1 MPQIIPADVSII
13 LDDEEQHE
21 STQSSQAASCGTHD
35 ITEEVRRLP
44 APQEPIPSGIPTQAP
59 VTQPKE
65 TRPDTSET
73 MPPSVPSRPRLDTA
87 RLQRRI
93 DSVKSSAAF
102 TTSSHDSQLVS
113 NVVQVGIP
121 SVLCRLPGQ
130 FGLGILPPMI
140 PSTSTPH
147 GPSSLLIETLQA
159 NHARRNILRRNS
171 GSYFAPRLNSGPRLS
186 SIVPILPPTPAFWAP
201 RPVVPTPVLQ
211 APKDR
216 STSSN
221 TNQVPH
227 SQSTSASQTAPR
239 TIHPL
244 PPKPRTSM
252 PSRQRSKSKARSK
265 VKAKTQSNDNVS
277 RAEQPS
283 DAFAITT
290 TIDAAHPVI
299 QKDQLK
305 TIFEDAQVDAT
316 HEDPKPSANSP
327 NLGPTKTAQEPAK
340 EEWEE
345 SFDNALSVLCPTVP
359 TLVPD
364 LDTTTL
370 SPILQTPPAE
380 PATRRFASSSSS
392 SSPSGPGLA
401 AHLGQESPMFARPQ
415 NKSAVLTC
423 PPHIRSPLTP
433 VVRSSID
440 SKSDESPT
448 HSSIT
453 PGWALNHGPVKE
465 PVAVPQPVP
474 KWRGRVGGR
483 FGA

>member
-1 MPQIIPADVSII
+1 
-13 LDDEEQHE
+13 
-21 STQSSQAASCGTHD
+21 
-35 ITEEVRRLP
+35 
-44 APQEPIPSGIPTQAP
+44 
-59 VTQPKE
+59 
-65 TRPDTSET
+65 
-73 MPPSVPSRPRLDTA
+73 MPPGPSVASRPRLDTA

-93 DSVKSSAAF
+93 DSAKSSAAF

-113 NVVQVGIP
+113 NVVQVGVP

-140 PSTSTPH
+140 PSTSTPQ

-221 TNQVPH
+221 ANKVP
-227 SQSTSASQTAPR
+227 QSPSQTAPR
-239 TIHPL
+239 AIHPL
-244 PPKPRTSM
+244 PPKPRM
-252 PSRQRSKSKARSK
+252 PLPSRQKARSK
-265 VKAKTQSNDNVS
+265 AKSKAKAKTQSNANVS

-283 DAFAITT
+283 DTSYKPT
-290 TIDAAHPVI
+290 PIDAAHPI
-299 QKDQLK
+299 MQKDQLK

-316 HEDPKPSANSP
+316 HEDPKPSATSP
-327 NLGPTKTAQEPAK
+327 DLGPTKTAHEPAK

-345 SFDNALSVLCPTVP
+345 SFENAPSVLCPTVP

-370 SPILQTPPAE
+370 SPILQTPPTE
-380 PATRRFASSSSS
+380 PATRRFAQASSS
-392 SSPSGPGLA
+392 SSPSKPGLA

-415 NKSAVLTC
+415 NKSAVLIC

-433 VVRSSID
+433 VVRAGCD
-440 SKSDESPT
+440 AKSDESPT

-453 PGWALNHGPVKE
+453 PGCALKPGPIVE
-465 PVAVPQPVP
+465 PVVVPQPIP